1 MSVSFLADVDTYHFT
16 AWYWSIMFTEGGE
29 TISDAYVHFPLVVII
44 HLSFRRPLVLDPT
57 SIKKPESLP
66 IASSTVVTSS
76 SFPNVRDCYNQ
87 FVP

>member
-1 MSVSFLADVDTYHFT
+1 MSMSFLADVDTYHFT
-16 AWYWSIMFTEGGE
+16 ACYWSIMFIEGGE
-29 TISDAYVHFPLVVII
+29 AISDAYVYFPLVVMV

-57 SIKKPESLP
+57 SIKRPESLP
-66 IASSTVVTSS
+66 IASGTSS